1 MFELINGLPVHPL
14 VVHAAVVFVP
24 LTLLGTL
31 IIAVKRSWRKALGWW
46 VVLLAFVT
54 VGMAFVAKESGEALA
69 ALIGL
74 PEKHAELGDT
84 LPVLAGVMFLAT
96 TALVIADRVTD
107 RGRDN
112 KSSVEGVEAGTG
124 DLGAVA
130 APRNKQSP
138 VVTVFAV
145 LAVLVALMATF
156 QTYRVGESGA
166 KAVWDGRIQAA
177 TQPVAP
183 IPTAT
188 ASPSAA
194 ASSSP
199 SASAT
204 GTASSSSS
212 ASASRSGS
220 ASGSPS
226 STTRSYTLA
235 QVKEHGSAGDCW
247 AAINGKVYDL
257 TSWENKHPGGA
268 QRIIALCGTDGTA
281 AFLKQHGDKS
291 KPNEALDGFQ
301 IGVLALP

>member
-112 KSSVEGVEAGTG
+112 KSSV
-124 DLGAVA
+124 
-130 APRNKQSP
+130 
-138 VVTVFAV
+138 
-145 LAVLVALMATF
+145 
-156 QTYRVGESGA
+156 
-166 KAVWDGRIQAA
+166 
-177 TQPVAP
+177 
-183 IPTAT
+183 
-188 ASPSAA
+188 
-194 ASSSP
+194 
-199 SASAT
+199 
-204 GTASSSSS
+204 
-212 ASASRSGS
+212 
-220 ASGSPS
+220 
-226 STTRSYTLA
+226 
-235 QVKEHGSAGDCW
+235 
-247 AAINGKVYDL
+247 
-257 TSWENKHPGGA
+257 
-268 QRIIALCGTDGTA
+268 
-281 AFLKQHGDKS
+281 
-291 KPNEALDGFQ
+291 
-301 IGVLALP
+301 